1 MAFKRIWH
9 VTIALHPRLAAVSDA
24 IRGCCLVSQSSGFD
38 RPSVKCY
45 KSAFCAALAPRLRGA
60 SPATLGVIS
69 DRRGG
74 FFLVEWEQFALRS
87 RLGALGRKSVPEAA
101 VSGI

>member
-24 IRGCCLVSQSSGFD
+24 IRGCCLFSQSSGFD

-45 KSAFCAALAPRLRGA
+45 KSAFCAALAPRLRCA

-74 FFLVEWEQFALRS
+74 FFLVECERFALRS
-87 RLGALGRKSVPEAA
+87 GLWAPGRKGVTEGG
-101 VSGI
+101 VS